1 MNVFMIDLSTGATL
15 ELPSTQQTYQ
25 TKVDTDTGKIELV
38 VLPASDMKA
47 QYGSC
52 WICPMEAMIE
62 TRESYQNWMLDQI
75 TENRHSLGIA

>member
-15 ELPSTQQTYQ
+15 ELPSRQQTYQ
-25 TKVDTDTGKIELV
+25 TKVDTNTGVITLV
-38 VLPASDMKA
+38 SLPAQDMKA

-52 WICPMEAMIE
+52 WICPVLAMRE
-62 TRESYQNWMLDQI
+62 TRQSYKNWMLDQI